1 MVAWKVAG
9 VAGGR
14 REGGKKQPR
23 ELKTHKEGKRRQ
35 SFMRT
40 RKPEDSTEP
49 DPDILYSAH

>member
-1 MVAWKVAG
+1 MVAWEVAG